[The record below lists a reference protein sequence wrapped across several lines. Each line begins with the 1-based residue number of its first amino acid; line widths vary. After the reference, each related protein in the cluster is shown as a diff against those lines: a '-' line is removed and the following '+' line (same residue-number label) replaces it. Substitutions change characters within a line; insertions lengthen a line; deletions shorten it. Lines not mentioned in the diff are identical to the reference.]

1 MVKKDDLKA
10 EFSKRLTAAC
20 LDAGVGGR
28 GLPGRMRAALKK
40 SGISISEPGIWKWL
54 NAGSIPDPTNILALS
69 RWLKVRAEWLEY
81 GRGPMRDSGQPVV
94 TTDITDATDTF
105 RIDVLDIAV
114 SAGPGSVNSYEFI
127 EIVHSIEYS
136 PEEAKQM
143 FGNRTATDIK
153 IINVRGDSMTGTIE
167 PGDLLFVDTSVH
179 SFDGDGIYAFLY
191 DDTAHVKRLQ
201 KIKDKLLVL
210 SDNKAY
216 HPWDLIEREEMNR
229 VFIYGKVI
237 GSMPQTYRR
246 HG

>member
-1 MVKKDDLKA
+1 MVKKDDLKE

-20 LDAGVGGR
+20 LEAGVGGR

-54 NAGSIPDPTNILALS
+54 NAASIPDPTNILALS
-69 RWLKVRAEWLEY
+69 RWLGVRAEWLEY
-81 GRGPMRDSGQPVV
+81 GRGSMREDGQSVIAAAIADSE
-94 TTDITDATDTF
+94 DAF
-105 RIDVLDIAV
+105 KIEVLDMAV
-114 SAGPGSVNSYEFI
+114 SAGPGCVNNYEFV
-127 EIVHSIEYS
+127 EIVRSIEYS

-143 FGNRTATDIK
+143 FGNRSAADIK
-153 IINVRGDSMTGTIE
+153 LINVKGDSMTGTIE
-167 PGDLLFVDTSVH
+167 PGDLLFVDTTVH

-210 SDNKAY
+210 SDNKSY
-216 HPWDLIEREEMNR
+216 HPWDPIERDEMNR
-229 VFIYGKVI
+229 VYIYGKVI